1 MKLVRLGDPL
11 MAHNTGR
18 VPTLSRKEEG
28 TIGWIGDQ
36 VKLKKQQGSFSR
48 VFICMGTESKSESGT

>member
-1 MKLVRLGDPL
+1 